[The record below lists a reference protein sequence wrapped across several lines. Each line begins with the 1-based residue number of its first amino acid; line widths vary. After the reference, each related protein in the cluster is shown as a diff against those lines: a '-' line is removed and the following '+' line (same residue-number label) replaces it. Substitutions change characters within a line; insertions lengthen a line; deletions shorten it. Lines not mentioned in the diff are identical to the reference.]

1 MPPSPLDSGADVSLF
16 FIVGCPRS
24 GTTLLRRM
32 LDAHPDVA
40 VAPET
45 FFMRHFWEQR
55 DAYGDLSHDAVL
67 DQLVDDLT
75 ATPAFE
81 ELGLEEDAFR
91 AAVHR
96 APRRWK
102 TVFRVLLQQFA
113 ERRDARFVGEKT
125 PNHVLSI
132 PTLHRWFPEARFV
145 HLVRDPRAVS
155 NSWRT
160 VPWSSEYRWRD
171 AEVWVEF
178 VEAGREA
185 EASGAPVTSLHFEA
199 LVRSPE
205 EELRAVCEGL
215 DLPYDDRMLSF
226 HEQEPATVDVE
237 REPWKERATDPIDP
251 TVADRWRDELS
262 GHVQAQVEAVAG
274 AEMKRWGYAVES
286 PAWHRRVATLR
297 RLGERPVWKLGLV
310 LEELRGADESAG
322 ASSSECEG
330 PITVGFL
337 HVGPSQ
343 HGVRRYGRVLA
354 EGARS
359 HLDAVRVVE
368 SSLEWTENSEQDAE
382 QLQEAVHILEVADV
396 VHVQYEVR
404 SWGESVRSLVNVF
417 RFAALCDIEIVVT
430 VHDARNGYAPWAIL
444 RRLLEQ
450 SRLLSGDSGTLVWI
464 GSEETGRADGG
475 GRRSLPRAALKG
487 LRYVVQ
493 EVCIALATLRL
504 TQRAAHTLVCTSEE
518 ARRLGGLVEEDRLTV
533 IPHFVEERPRSVDS
547 GRAKEHLDLEG
558 ARVVGMLG
566 FINRQKGYDLVVEA
580 LPHLPDDVVAL
591 FIGRPGLK
599 SQDYVEDLRARAADL
614 GVAPRLRVTG
624 YVPEEGLDRY
634 LAATDL
640 ALCPFREASASGSLS
655 TWIAAERPILASDL
669 PLFAEYNQRVPEA
682 IATFHPYTPERL
694 AARAKEVLGRPQ
706 EEVQSRLRA
715 LRESLSV
722 PEIVAQHREIY
733 RRALGEASD

>member
-1 MPPSPLDSGADVSLF
+1 MSEPASPSLF

-45 FFMRHFWEQR
+45 FFMRHFWGQR

-81 ELGLEEDAFR
+81 ELGLEEEAFR

-113 ERRDARFVGEKT
+113 ERRDARCVGEKT

-160 VPWSSEYRWRD
+160 VPWSSEHRWRD

-205 EELRAVCEGL
+205 AELRAVCEGL
-215 DLPYDDRMLSF
+215 DLPYDDRMLAF

-262 GHVQAQVEAVAG
+262 KSAQAHVEAVAG
-274 AEMKRWGYAVES
+274 AEMKRWGYAVEIS
-286 PAWHRRVATLR
+286 AGRRRAAALR
-297 RLGERPVWKLGLV
+297 RLGERLIWKLGLV
-310 LEELRGADESAG
+310 LDDLRGSDEESEPP
-322 ASSSECEG
+322 SSERG
-330 PITVGFL
+330 SVFTVGFL
-337 HVGPSQ
+337 HVGHSQ

-354 EGARS
+354 DGARA
-359 HLDAVRVVE
+359 HLDNLRVHEASIEWEASPKRDTEQLREAVRT
-368 SSLEWTENSEQDAE
+368 LGG
-382 QLQEAVHILEVADV
+382 ADV

-404 SWGESVRSLVNVF
+404 SWGESVRALVNVF
-417 RFAALCDIEIVVT
+417 RFVALCDAEVAVT
-430 VHDARNGYAPWAIL
+430 VHDVRDGYGPWAIL

-450 SRLLSGDSGTLVWI
+450 SRFFSDNSGTRA
-464 GSEETGRADGG
+464 GTGGEDGLSADGEW
-475 GRRSLPRAALKG
+475 GRFLRDAAWKG
-487 LRYVVQ
+487 LRSVVQ

-533 IPHFVEERPRSVDS
+533 IPHFVEERPRSVDP
-547 GRAKEHLDLEG
+547 GETKEHLDLEG
-558 ARVVGMLG
+558 ARVAGMLG
-566 FINRQKGYDLVVEA
+566 FINRQKGYDLVIEA

-591 FIGRPGLK
+591 FIGRPGLE

-655 TWIAAERPILASDL
+655 TWIAAERPLLGSDL
-669 PLFAEYNQRVPEA
+669 PLFAEYNERVPEA
-682 IATFHPYTPERL
+682 IATFEPYTPERL
-694 AARAKEVLGRPQ
+694 AARAKEVLGRPK

-722 PEIVAQHREIY
+722 PEIVTQHREVY
-733 RRALGEASD
+733 RQASEEASD